1 MESLQV
7 YDFNLK
13 LKLSLQH
20 YVARN
25 ILEDSQFEAMQSYY
39 KSVDTEST
47 GKVQRHHIVQGF
59 RELQGIEY
67 SEDKLEYLINR
78 TDKLG
83 SGDIDHKEFL
93 MSVVAQNKV
102 DNEERIQRAFAKYD
116 ADGKLD
122 VHSREVKELLKYIED
137 LNPSQVTKIVKE
149 VDKFTKSTITY
160 KDFLQIVRKALD
172 L

>member
-1 MESLQV
+1 
-7 YDFNLK
+7 
-13 LKLSLQH
+13 
-20 YVARN
+20 
-25 ILEDSQFEAMQSYY
+25 MQSYF
-39 KSVDTEST
+39 KSVDKEST
-47 GKVQRHHIVQGF
+47 GKVQRHHIVEAF

-67 SEDKLEYLINR
+67 SEDKLEYLIKR

-102 DNEERIQRAFAKYD
+102 DNEERIERAFAKYN

-122 VHSREVKELLKYIED
+122 VHSREVKELLKYIEY